1 MKKAVIFDLNNTLR
15 KKSGAPR
22 HDILKKAEKD
32 EKKEKVVILSG
43 ESVKDKDKARD
54 WLDEHHLKEAELYM
68 RPKGE
73 RSHDEVEKSHI
84 LDKVS
89 RQFKI
94 SKAYD
99 DKPANVKM
107 FKSHGINAKEV

>member
-1 MKKAVIFDLNNTLR
+1 MKKAAIFDLNNTLR

-43 ESVKDKDKARD
+43 ESVKDKDEARD
-54 WLDEHHLKEAELYM
+54 WLDEHNLKEAELYM

-73 RSHDEVEKSHI
+73 RAHDEVEKAHI
-84 LDKVS
+84 INKLS
-89 RQFKI
+89 RQFKFNN
-94 SKAYD
+94 AYD
-99 DKPANVKM
+99 DKTANVKM
-107 FKSHGINAKEV
+107 LKSHGINAKEA